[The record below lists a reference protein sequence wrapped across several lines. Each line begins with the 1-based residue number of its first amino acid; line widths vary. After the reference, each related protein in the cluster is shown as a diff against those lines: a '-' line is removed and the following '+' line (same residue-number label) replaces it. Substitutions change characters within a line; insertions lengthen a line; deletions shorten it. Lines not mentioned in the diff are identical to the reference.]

1 MSSATPHRIDPPST
15 EVPRPIGQNLVES
28 ESRKR
33 VAIANA
39 AVELATTQN
48 LRSNPAEP
56 LGRPM
61 KTEPPALAAGPEA
74 TVDQPTRPE
83 ASAYGSQ
90 ENAVSSAQPMGGI
103 PIQDEWLRLHAT
115 DLIDRLRAWAS
126 DLDAR
131 EAQLN
136 SRTSIQEHRERRFR
150 LRQQDLATELAE
162 QQRSIERLRHE
173 IEAQARRLAFQNDP
187 G

>member
-15 EVPRPIGQNLVES
+15 AVPRRVGQNVAGSELLKGAVSASGEVHSWSDLVAPDRIGS
-28 ESRKR
+28 G
-33 VAIANA
+33 
-39 AVELATTQN
+39 
-48 LRSNPAEP
+48 P
-56 LGRPM
+56 
-61 KTEPPALAAGPEA
+61 AGPPGE
-74 TVDQPTRPE
+74 
-83 ASAYGSQ
+83 
-90 ENAVSSAQPMGGI
+90 I

-136 SRTSIQEHRERRFR
+136 SRTSIQEHRERNFR
-150 LRQQDLATELAE
+150 LRQQDLSTELAE

>member
-1 MSSATPHRIDPPST
+1 MSSVTPHRIDPPST
-15 EVPRPIGQNLVES
+15 AVPSPIGQNLVAS

-33 VAIANA
+33 VVTAS
-39 AVELATTQN
+39 ATNVQ
-48 LRSNPAEP
+48 PA
-56 LGRPM
+56 
-61 KTEPPALAAGPEA
+61 
-74 TVDQPTRPE
+74 RPE
-83 ASAYGSQ
+83 ARVCGSQ
-90 ENAVSSAQPMGGI
+90 ANGGI

-136 SRTSIQEHRERRFR
+136 SRTSIQEHRERHFR

-162 QQRSIERLRHE
+162 QQRSIERLRQE
-173 IEAQARRLAFQNDP
+173 IEAQARRLAFQNDT

>member
-1 MSSATPHRIDPPST
+1 M
-15 EVPRPIGQNLVES
+15 Q
-28 ESRKR
+28 
-33 VAIANA
+33 
-39 AVELATTQN
+39 
-48 LRSNPAEP
+48 
-56 LGRPM
+56 
-61 KTEPPALAAGPEA
+61 TEPPAVAAGPEA
-74 TVDQPTRPE
+74 TVDQHAVDQHAVDQHRAGPE
-83 ASAYGSQ
+83 ASADGSQ
-90 ENAVSSAQPMGGI
+90 ENGGI

-136 SRTSIQEHRERRFR
+136 SRTSIQEHRERCFR
-150 LRQQDLATELAE
+150 LRQQDLATEFAE
-162 QQRSIERLRHE
+162 QQRSMERLRQE

>member
-15 EVPRPIGQNLVES
+15 AVPRRVGQNLAES
-28 ESRKR
+28 ERR
-33 VAIANA
+33 NRA
-39 AVELATTQN
+39 AVGSGKIHAS
-48 LRSNPAEP
+48 SN
-56 LGRPM
+56 
-61 KTEPPALAAGPEA
+61 LAAEDKFGSGPVGPSGE
-74 TVDQPTRPE
+74 
-83 ASAYGSQ
+83 
-90 ENAVSSAQPMGGI
+90 I
-103 PIQDEWLRLHAT
+103 PLQDEWLRLHAI
-115 DLIDRLRAWAS
+115 DLIDRLQAWAS

-136 SRTSIQEHRERRFR
+136 SRTSIQEHRERGFR